1 VLYTPLYLR
10 FTVFGTKAWAEY
22 RNETHPDTPGPS
34 TLTVQ
39 MTGQP
44 PRVITYEWTDSVRAN
59 LDLFAQAAR
68 GAATYSFTPEQL
80 VGNIAILEAI
90 VASAA
95 GAGSVY
101 LPKDR

>member
-1 VLYTPLYLR
+1 
-10 FTVFGTKAWAEY
+10 VFGTKAWAEY

-39 MTGQP
+39 VTGQP
-44 PRVITYEWTDSVRAN
+44 PRVTNYDWTDSVRAN
-59 LDLFAQAAR
+59 LDLFAQAAQ
-68 GAATYSFTPEQL
+68 GKSSYCFTPEQL

-95 GAGSVY
+95 GGGTIL
-101 LPKDR
+101 LPKES